1 MDFEALK
8 ANMEDL
14 LKEQLSR
21 AETPRQKVDQTQHT
35 STQKQNTVLDLIK
48 GMIPQGQCP
57 DYVEKER
64 DEEKAYNEFC
74 GKIIQVA
81 LSNFPEEYHEEIL
94 KRYNETLEKK

>member
-14 LKEQLSR
+14 LKEQLSK

-48 GMIPQGQCP
+48 GMIPQDQCP

-64 DEEKAYNEFC
+64 DKEKAYNEFC
-74 GKIIQVA
+74 GKIIQIA

-94 KRYNETLEKK
+94 KKYNETLEKK